1 MKSGSRIC
9 VLSLCLSLPILPSSD
24 GSLEKIL
31 FGREISLS
39 RPPSLMALLELLV
52 SLAGGPEVAQLEI
65 TPEQYLKRGSKVGRQ
80 AA

>member
-1 MKSGSRIC
+1 
-9 VLSLCLSLPILPSSD
+9 
-24 GSLEKIL
+24 
-31 FGREISLS
+31 
-39 RPPSLMALLELLV
+39 MALLELLV